1 MVRGQVSKLIF
12 IDSSVN
18 TDGRDHTK
26 VMCPPHPFSAQGNE
40 RMALTL
46 VSFTMRRNW
55 YNINATNNTFYLF
68 VSNTYQDLSSS

>member
-1 MVRGQVSKLIF
+1 MVRGQVSKLLF

-26 VMCPPHPFSAQGNE
+26 VLVPAHPFSATGAE

-55 YNINATNNTFYLF
+55 
-68 VSNTYQDLSSS
+68 